1 MLKAD
6 KTLTSKGQNCCSG
19 TFLSTSASLKCYGTC
34 VSVKLVTDNIFF
46 FLIPIGFK
54 KAIILKFSIRK

>member
-1 MLKAD
+1 MKAD

-34 VSVKLVTDNIFF
+34 VSVKLVMDNIFF
-46 FLIPIGFK
+46 FNPNWV
-54 KAIILKFSIRK
+54 